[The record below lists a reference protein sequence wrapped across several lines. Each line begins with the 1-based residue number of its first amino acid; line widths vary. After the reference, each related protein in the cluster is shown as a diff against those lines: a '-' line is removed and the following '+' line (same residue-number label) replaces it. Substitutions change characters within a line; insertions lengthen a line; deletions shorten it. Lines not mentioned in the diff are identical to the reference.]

1 MIQFL
6 LAAVVGLFVNFSF
19 AQEHAAPAMTA
30 PTVTTTETAP
40 SAETVNAEAKA
51 EHEVGT
57 THSDEHAGA
66 GHESGE
72 AHGASHEEGI
82 PNEVWFQF
90 VNFALFAGLIVYF
103 LRQPVKTYFKDRAN
117 SFRLAM
123 TKAEASR
130 AEAEKQK
137 REIESR
143 LRTLENS
150 AQDSLTHARA
160 EADEL
165 RKRIVREAQELSAK
179 LKEDAQR
186 TAEIE
191 LQRAKTELRE
201 EVLTQAVTA
210 AKAVLSEK
218 IAEGDQKRLQT
229 EFVDKIQ
236 AVRS

>member
-1 MIQFL
+1 MIKFIL
-6 LAAVVGLFVNFSF
+6 VASLSLFANFSF
-19 AQEHAAPAMTA
+19 AEEHPAPA
-30 PTVTTTETAP
+30 VTTTETAP

-57 THSDEHAGA
+57 THSDEHAGSGHAAA
-66 GHESGE
+66 GE
-72 AHGASHEEGI
+72 HGAGHEEGI
-82 PNEVWFQF
+82 PNDVWFQCI
-90 VNFALFAGLIVYF
+90 NFLLFAGVVDYL
-103 LRQPVKTYFKDRAN
+103 LRQPLKTYFKDRAN

-130 AEAEKQK
+130 QDAEKQK
-137 REIESR
+137 REIENR

-150 AQDSLTHARA
+150 AQDSLVHARA
-160 EADEL
+160 EAEEL

-201 EVLTQAVTA
+201 EVLAQAVTA
-210 AKAVLSEK
+210 AKSVLSEK